1 MGHTIQRVK
10 KFLVDLWNDTV
21 HRVFQQG
28 DRPWIFQAVIQVG
41 DNFLVRT
48 SPFFVT
54 KVSFIKLKVFL
65 ENILDKYIV
74 LLNSLEIYYCFWFD
88 LYKYTLFFVLKDQL
102 LTRILLDYLYQK
114 YIWNITDKVLLNS
127 NCFLPLAVK
136 R

>member
-1 MGHTIQRVK
+1 MLTKWRWSAPAEKLVMKTKQFFSRFLDKEELCPAKYFIDFMLVNVIQNWKRKNFCKKCFYSDFHVSYHTIQRVK

-65 ENILDKYIV
+65 ENILDK
-74 LLNSLEIYYCFWFD
+74 
-88 LYKYTLFFVLKDQL
+88 
-102 LTRILLDYLYQK
+102 
-114 YIWNITDKVLLNS
+114 
-127 NCFLPLAVK
+127 
-136 R
+136 